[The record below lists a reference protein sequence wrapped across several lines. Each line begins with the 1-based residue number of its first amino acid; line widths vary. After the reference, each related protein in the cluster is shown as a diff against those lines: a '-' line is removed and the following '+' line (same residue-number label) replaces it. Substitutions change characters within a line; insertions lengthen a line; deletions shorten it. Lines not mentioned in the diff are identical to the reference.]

1 MSYRKYI
8 DIMDIRE
15 RVDNLLSEDCY
26 ADTNLFTI
34 TELKRVIA
42 YFEDCKGCKIKELY
56 RSKTT
61 PITESVSVKL
71 IRDDGSEVGCTFL
84 D

>member
-1 MSYRKYI
+1 
-8 DIMDIRE
+8 MDIRE
-15 RVDNLLSEDCY
+15 RVNKLLSEDCN
-26 ADTNLFTI
+26 ADINQFSI
-34 TELKRVIA
+34 SELKRVIT

>member
-1 MSYRKYI
+1 
-8 DIMDIRE
+8 MDIRE
-15 RVDNLLSEDCY
+15 RVNKLLSEDCN
-26 ADTNLFTI
+26 ADINQFSI
-34 TELKRVIA
+34 SELKRVIT
-42 YFEDCKGCKIKELY
+42 YFEDCKGSKIIGLY
-56 RSKTT
+56 RSETT